1 MFFGFF
7 PFFLLFF
14 IIPMLIGRAFRH
26 FSAHRGERD
35 LLPNDPVP
43 PDRELFDRYERGRL
57 EGQIFRLAKR
67 RGGTLTLSEIIIE
80 TGLGL
85 KEAERF
91 MDDLVDGRHVR
102 LEVNGNGRLVYEFP
116 ELMERSS

>member
-14 IIPMLIGRAFRH
+14 IVPMLIGRAFRH
-26 FSAHRGERD
+26 HSGHRGEHD
-35 LLPNDPVP
+35 LLPDSKVP
-43 PDRELFDRYERGRL
+43 PERELFARYERGRL

-91 MDDLVDGRHVR
+91 MDDLVDSRHVK

-116 ELMERSS
+116 ELMERNS